1 MKRSELEW
9 KRLFTDQLQ
18 SGLSAAAYCREHKL
32 CAKYF
37 SLRRRQLGFDQDVK
51 VVKPATEAF
60 VEVTPTT
67 SRPELIEIIQGSM
80 HLRVP
85 LSVSPEWLASL
96 VTQLR

>member
-1 MKRSELEW
+1 MKRSESEW

-37 SLRRRQLGFDQDVK
+37 SLRRRQLGFSQDVK
-51 VVKPATEAF
+51 VVKSATAAF
-60 VEVTPTT
+60 VEVTP
-67 SRPELIEIIQGSM
+67 SASQSESIEIVQGSL